1 MDVAAKWKVSQ
12 FNDSFNY
19 PFFVALIQLIEAGSR
34 WQCLFGQRTVGNCYC
49 HLDCDFFICY
59 TTIIALQF
67 RSCPDPL
74 CFLLCFLFFLRA
86 AFLLLKK
93 PQNKTEQ
100 ETWLLIIKRKWL
112 LLLSVLTRDCC
123 FLSTLGMAELK
134 NWNDKLFI
142 QTFTKC

>member
-49 HLDCDFFICY
+49 LLDWFFFFICY

-67 RSCPDPL
+67 CSCPDPL
-74 CFLLCFLFFLRA
+74 CFCLCFIFFSSA
-86 AFLLLKK
+86 EFLLLKK
-93 PQNKTEQ
+93 TQNTTKHNKR
-100 ETWLLIIKRKWL
+100 LIKMIIVAVGANEDW
-112 LLLSVLTRDCC
+112 S

-134 NWNDKLFI
+134 NRTDKLFI
-142 QTFTKC
+142 GTFTKC